1 MTALQARLF
10 AGRAIRAAQ
19 AQEEFARRLRPA
31 AEIPAQ
37 RSTQSPIGDKQV
49 PTLIVLP
56 GTTT

>member
-37 RSTQSPIGDKQV
+37 RSTQSPTV